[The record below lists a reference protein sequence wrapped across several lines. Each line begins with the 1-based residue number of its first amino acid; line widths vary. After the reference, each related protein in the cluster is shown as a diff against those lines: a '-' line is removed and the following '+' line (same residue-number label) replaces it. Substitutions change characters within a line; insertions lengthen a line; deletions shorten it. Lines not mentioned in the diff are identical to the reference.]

1 MKNKRVGEK
10 KMKKYRV
17 VMLVVFMLVIS
28 LFAFV
33 TQGEE
38 LVLVNEI
45 EKGTLAIEVNKIRLE
60 TKIKEADKEATKRH
74 EQALFNQKIEALEFN
89 EAEKLNQYFEDKQF
103 AYESS
108 MDGRVDEVMKLTPLD
123 AKTARIVLDYSD
135 KYNIRPAFILGVM
148 DLESTFNQYLVGTSQ
163 DRGYMQI
170 IPGTEKWLA
179 TAYGE
184 ELGLTF
190 NPDRI
195 FEANY
200 NIPLSVKYFDVLR
213 QEFNN
218 NETKMLTA
226 YNRGNYGL
234 QKWYDEH
241 GTYETAYSRVVLKR
255 AKKYVTVK

>member
-1 MKNKRVGEK
+1 
-10 KMKKYRV
+10 
-17 VMLVVFMLVIS
+17 MLMMSV
-28 LFAFV
+28 FAFV
-33 TQGEE
+33 SQGEE

-45 EKGTLAIEVNKIRLE
+45 EKGTLAVEVNKIRLE

-74 EQALFNQKIEALEFN
+74 EQALLNQKIEALKFN
-89 EAEKLNQYFEDKQF
+89 EAEKLNKYFEAKQVE
-103 AYESS
+103 YESS
-108 MDGRVDEVMKLTPLD
+108 MDARVDEIMRLTPLN
-123 AKTARIVLDYSD
+123 AYTARIVLDYCD
-135 KYNIRPAFILGVM
+135 KYEIRPAFILGVM
-148 DLESTFNQYLVGTSQ
+148 DLESTFNQYLVGTSL

-184 ELGLTF
+184 ELGLTY

-195 FEANY
+195 FDANY
-200 NIPLSVKYFDVLR
+200 NIPLSIKYFDILR
-213 QEFNN
+213 KEFDN
-218 NETKMLTA
+218 NETMILTA

-255 AKKYVTVK
+255 AKKYITVK

>member
-1 MKNKRVGEK
+1 
-10 KMKKYRV
+10 
-17 VMLVVFMLVIS
+17 MLVIFMLMMS
-28 LFAFV
+28 VFAFV
-33 TQGEE
+33 SQGEE

-45 EKGTLAIEVNKIRLE
+45 EKGTLAVEVNKIRLE

-74 EQALFNQKIEALEFN
+74 EQALLNQKIEALKFN
-89 EAEKLNQYFEDKQF
+89 EAEKLNKYFEAKQ
-103 AYESS
+103 AEYESS
-108 MDGRVDEVMKLTPLD
+108 MDARVDEIMKLTPLD
-123 AKTARIVLDYSD
+123 AYTARIVLDYCD
-135 KYNIRPAFILGVM
+135 RYDIRPSFILGVM
-148 DLESTFNQYLVGTSQ
+148 DLESTFNQYLVGTSL

-184 ELGLTF
+184 ELGLTY

-195 FEANY
+195 FDANY
-200 NIPLSVKYFDVLR
+200 NIPLSIKYFDILR
-213 QEFNN
+213 KEFGN
-218 NETKMLTA
+218 NETMILTA